1 MLTAIQRRAAAF
13 LMTAILAFSAQAQS
27 GARELH
33 VATRI
38 LPPLVADEHG
48 KLTGFSIELWDKIA
62 ERLDVKTIYE
72 VAPDIDHLLEE
83 VRSRK
88 AQVGISAISITS
100 AREAEFD
107 FSQPML
113 NGGLQIMVRGKVKDD
128 LLEDLFNLLFSRAL
142 LVWLGIALLL
152 ILIPAHLVWLVERRH
167 KNGIVPSE
175 SYIPGIFY
183 ALFWAAGTLATQADQ
198 MPRHWFARLVAVLWM
213 FTAVVF
219 VAFYTAQLTA
229 NLTIQ
234 KIQGSI
240 TGPDDLQGRRVAT
253 TVGST
258 SAAFLKEEG
267 AQVFEFSQIDDGY
280 HALLNK
286 EVDAIVFDA
295 PVLLNYAAS
304 KGKGNV
310 HMVGT
315 IFHKEDYGIVFQQ
328 GDPLRKQVNNALL
341 ILREDGTYQQIYEK
355 WFVLHEAAPR
365 FW

>member
-13 LMTAILAFSAQAQS
+13 LMTAILAVSVQAQS

-38 LPPLVADEHG
+38 LPPLVADQHG
-48 KLTGFSIELWDKIA
+48 KLTGFSIELWNKIA
-62 ERLDVKTIYE
+62 ERLGVETIYE
-72 VAPDIDHLLEE
+72 VAPDVDHLLEE
-83 VRSRK
+83 VRSHR
-88 AQVGISAISITS
+88 AQVGVSAISITS

-113 NGGLQIMVRGKVKDD
+113 NAGLQIMVRGKAKDD
-128 LLEDLFNLLFSRAL
+128 ILEELFGLLFSRAI

-152 ILIPAHLVWLVERRH
+152 ILIPAHLVWLFERRH

-175 SYIPGIFY
+175 NYIPGIFY

-198 MPRHWFARLVAVLWM
+198 MPRQWFARLVAVLWM

-240 TGPDDLQGRRVAT
+240 TGPDDLPGKRVAT

-267 AQVFEFSQIDDGY
+267 AQVFEFSRIDDGY
-280 HALLNK
+280 EALQNR

-295 PVLLNYAAS
+295 PVLLNYAVG
-304 KGKGNV
+304 KGKGNA
-310 HMVGT
+310 HLVGT
-315 IFHKEDYGIVFQQ
+315 IFRREDYGIVFQQ

-341 ILREDGTYQQIYEK
+341 TLREDGTYQQIYEK
-355 WFVLHEAAPR
+355 WFVK
-365 FW
+365 

>member
-1 MLTAIQRRAAAF
+1 MEPRMSLCAPGAAYYGPTCRHQQRAVLRAWCIPAQCNAGADWANSEGLSLLTAIQRAAAAF

-38 LPPLVADEHG
+38 LPPLVSDQHG

-113 NGGLQIMVRGKVKDD
+113 NGGLQIMVRGKAKDD
-128 LLEDLFNLLFSRAL
+128 LLEELFNLLFSRAI

-152 ILIPAHLVWLVERRH
+152 ILIPAHLVWLFERRH

-175 SYIPGIFY
+175 NYIPVSSTRCSGRRGR
-183 ALFWAAGTLATQADQ
+183 WRRRRTKCLATGLLGWS
-198 MPRHWFARLVAVLWM
+198 RCS
-213 FTAVVF
+213 
-219 VAFYTAQLTA
+219 
-229 NLTIQ
+229 
-234 KIQGSI
+234 GCS
-240 TGPDDLQGRRVAT
+240 RRW
-253 TVGST
+253 SRFIPH
-258 SAAFLKEEG
+258 S
-267 AQVFEFSQIDDGY
+267 
-280 HALLNK
+280 
-286 EVDAIVFDA
+286 
-295 PVLLNYAAS
+295 
-304 KGKGNV
+304 
-310 HMVGT
+310 
-315 IFHKEDYGIVFQQ
+315 
-328 GDPLRKQVNNALL
+328 LRP
-341 ILREDGTYQQIYEK
+341 I
-355 WFVLHEAAPR
+355 
-365 FW
+365 